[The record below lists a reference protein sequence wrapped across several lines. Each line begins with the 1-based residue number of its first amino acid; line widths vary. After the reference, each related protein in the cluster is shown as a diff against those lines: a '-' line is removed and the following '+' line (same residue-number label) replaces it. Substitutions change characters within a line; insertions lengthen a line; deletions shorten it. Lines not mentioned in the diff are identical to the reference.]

1 MKIQKDKN
9 ILNDEVDLISVLTV
23 FFDNFNLIISIFL
36 ASLLAMVIFYLSST
50 NYYQSNSLLEIKSES
65 SSFLPE
71 SLTGGISSGISGG
84 NSLQAEIEI
93 YRSNNTI
100 LDALENLR
108 ETKIFEDAEIP
119 SPGEVRGNLTLNS
132 SSKSLIN
139 ISYVSSDPILSE
151 KLLNLLN
158 EEFIL
163 DRKNFIKQSSSAGRQ
178 FIRQEIP
185 RIKVLLKE
193 AEDNLNSFKVS
204 TNASDIIFDTNNQ
217 NLNLERLRN
226 RINEI
231 EFKEL
236 ELKEF
241 YKENHPIYLTL
252 SQQKNLVLNQI
263 NEIEENLPNIPSTQ
277 RTLENF
283 KREVEIYSNVLSEL
297 SSQELSLGMTEASS
311 LSNVRIIN
319 EASSGFKI
327 APRKIILF
335 ISVVFSLLGY
345 LILLVIHF
353 LGDKITNYDALSD
366 FVGKENIIGELPEI
380 SDNDERITHDIAEEL
395 MNKTIYEITHSEEE
409 GNAISVV
416 SSLKGVGKSDISRR
430 IYEKLNSRYKVC
442 LIDLDYR
449 KTSLD
454 PNANDLNQSF
464 NDFFPQKETLASS
477 SESLEISPFKDVSV
491 PEFFTTNNFKELIN
505 FLKQEFDYVICDTP
519 PWKLFVDAK
528 IISRYFDRH
537 IYVVCNKVS
546 SFKDINLFLK
556 DIDQKDSVKFFFNRF
571 SLFFNFLWFKYQY
584 PYYSKNYYYEYTS
597 YNELK
602 KNSNIGKFL
611 VEFTTK
617 NFRGF
622 SNWVK
627 KLIKR

>member
-1 MKIQKDKN
+1 MQKDKN

-119 SPGEVRGNLTLNS
+119 SPGEVRSNLTLNS

-151 KLLNLLN
+151 NLLNLLN

-163 DRKNFIKQSSSAGRQ
+163 DRKNFIKQSSAAGRQ

-263 NEIEENLPNIPSTQ
+263 KEIEENLPNIPSTQ

-319 EASSGFKI
+319 DASSGFKI
-327 APRKIILF
+327 APRKIVLF

-416 SSLKGVGKSDISRR
+416 SSLKGVGKSYISRR

-449 KTSLD
+449 KTSID
-454 PNANDLNQSF
+454 PNSNDSNLSF
-464 NDFFPQKETLASS
+464 NDFFSQKETLAS

-491 PEFFTTNNFKELIN
+491 PEFFTSNNFKELIN
-505 FLKQEFDYVICDTP
+505 FLKQQFDYVICDTP

-528 IISRYFDRH
+528 IISRYFDKH

-611 VEFTTK
+611 VEFSTK
-617 NFRGF
+617 NLRGF

>member
-1 MKIQKDKN
+1 MQKDKN

-71 SLTGGISSGISGG
+71 SLTGGITSGISGG

-108 ETKIFEDAEIP
+108 ETKIFEDGEIP
-119 SPGEVRGNLTLNS
+119 SPGEVRSNLTLNS

-139 ISYVSSDPILSE
+139 ISYVSSNPILSE

-409 GNAISVV
+409 GNAITVV

-449 KTSLD
+449 KTSID

-464 NDFFPQKETLASS
+464 NDFFSQKETLASS

-556 DIDQKDSVKFFFNRF
+556 DTDQKDSVKFFFNRF

-617 NFRGF
+617 NLRGF